1 MRRRVAG
8 FTILELLIVVAIIGI
23 LAAIAIPNL
32 LTAIQRA
39 KQKRSM
45 VDIRNLATAWEARNL
60 DVARYNAAGAG
71 VNGADKVVVLS
82 DLQSSLSPT
91 YIKEISLFDG
101 WHNAVGRFT
110 SYLWGSRP
118 HADTYAI
125 CSFGWIG

>member
-32 LTAIQRA
+32 LTAISRA
-39 KQKRSM
+39 RQKRSM

-82 DLQSSLSPT
+82 DLQGALSPT
-91 YIKEISLFDG
+91 YIKEMPMFDG
-101 WHNAVGRFT
+101 WHNPLGCFT
-110 SYLWGSRP
+110 SEQWGSTP
-118 HADTYAI
+118 
-125 CSFGWIG
+125 